1 MKLKTQHTL
10 NTQFSMSS
18 MTDIVFLLL
27 LFFMLSVSFAPPIG
41 LTIDLPSSHYANPV
55 TAHTKVSI
63 TSNLAYYVADEP
75 IDRMCLKEIL
85 SNKLSSTPKLV
96 FLQVDKSVPVQNVI
110 EVVDIANGLQ
120 AQVSVATQFD

>member
-1 MKLKTQHTL
+1 
-10 NTQFSMSS
+10 

-41 LTIDLPSSHYANPV
+41 LTIDLPSSHHANPI
-55 TAHTKVSI
+55 TNHTKVSI
-63 TSNLAYYVADEP
+63 TASLAYYVADEP
-75 IDRMCLKEIL
+75 IDRIHLKEAL
-85 SNKLSSTPKLV
+85 SSKLSSTPKLV

-120 AQVSVATQFD
+120 AQVSVATQPE